1 MSFPPGTEMFQF
13 PGFASYAYLIQRT
26 IPLARWVPPFGNS
39 RIKACSRLP
48 VTYRSVPR
56 PSSPLSAKA
65 STECPSC
72 TSSLSFPMPASAPG
86 TGHRQTSTTR
96 NALPLARNGIPPKT
110 FFSRPIRSRAVK
122 PGNQGRQTD
131 PLARLR
137 IDLLSSQCQSTGRP
151 DRIAPLAG
159 AGPAAKRVSS
169 WMRKLQKPD
178 PVATATRR
186 NSTPRLR
193 AAPAEPGRAA
203 RAVAGNWWSLTGS
216 NRRHP
221 ACKAGALPAELRPHF
236 LVNHI
241 IIG

>member
-72 TSSLSFPMPASAPG
+72 TSSLSFPMPATAPG
-86 TGHRQTSTTR
+86 TERRRTSTTR

-178 PVATATRR
+178 PVATATPCRAFAPRR
-186 NSTPRLR
+186 QNPV
-193 AAPAEPGRAA
+193 APHAQ
-203 RAVAGNWWSLTGS
+203 SLAIG
-216 NRRHP
+216 
-221 ACKAGALPAELRPHF
+221 GA
-236 LVNHI
+236 
-241 IIG
+241 